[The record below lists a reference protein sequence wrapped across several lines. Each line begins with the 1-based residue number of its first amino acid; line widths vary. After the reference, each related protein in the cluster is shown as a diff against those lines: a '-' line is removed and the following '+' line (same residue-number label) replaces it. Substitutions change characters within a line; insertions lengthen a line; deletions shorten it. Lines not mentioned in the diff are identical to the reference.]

1 MVLFDIG
8 AALPLLILGMLSRET
23 LLRWL
28 RRDGPVVAE
37 GQRGFE
43 VAPVS
48 PEALK
53 VIAALR
59 QLLECHTMELS
70 FAAGDMDWE
79 GRVVSAHHKLHQMEI
94 RMISTSG

>member
-48 PEALK
+48 PGDLK
-53 VIAALR
+53 EIAALR
-59 QLLECHTMELS
+59 QLLECHAMELS
-70 FAAGDMDWE
+70 FAAGEWT
-79 GRVVSAHHKLHQMEI
+79 GRAGSCRPI
-94 RMISTSG
+94 TSSTRWKSG